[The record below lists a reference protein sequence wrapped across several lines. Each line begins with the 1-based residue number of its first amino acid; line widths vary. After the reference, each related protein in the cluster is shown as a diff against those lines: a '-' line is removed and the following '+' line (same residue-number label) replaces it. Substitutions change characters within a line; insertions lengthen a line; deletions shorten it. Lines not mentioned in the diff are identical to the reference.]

1 MTDKTNESPFR
12 PYIDPTAYNTS
23 DTTLDSPGYY
33 DKVNQIIQDNPE
45 HDFFEGTPFE
55 QTDAA
60 GEGEEQEDGQT
71 VGETAEVIDPS
82 TANIQSD
89 VEKPVRAQLDYTIP
103 INTQGFHE
111 DQHLVNR
118 NGQRMSLQKIETFK
132 LRNPLIDTEKRVREL
147 LDDELNLEKQLE
159 AFNLIR
165 SSPELIA
172 RLDRNNDGQY
182 TFADMYYTSRWNGGK
197 GITAEQD
204 AKYTQE
210 WINGVTNRSFGRRVK
225 QLMQSDR
232 LDYPLQGVPFLG
244 NIGNMSA
251 LLKNRNASRVLLDRR
266 RLALAPLSELKP
278 GENIDETLA
287 KGYTEWVGSMLSL
300 PEQLLSFVKGGDF
313 GGHDAK
319 LDDWVLKHKDPS
331 SYGFA
336 LWNPSYRQGAD
347 GIAQEFGYWIPEAA
361 LTALTLGAGS
371 SKLLKHTKH
380 LPKAQRLFALRT
392 ARFINPSITTRNVF
406 TGKKVTG
413 IGWKAV
419 NFIGTSYKGAALETF
434 KGSMLR
440 DLSEKNFIETYNNY
454 PEAKKIVD
462 SYPDAQSFGRSAG
475 VGITNP
481 LFKRYAYWLSE
492 TNQDAQGAAV
502 LWGLF
507 GKALPFGFRHIVN
520 QAKKVSI
527 PNLKVTLNQV
537 DLNKFKITTK
547 KNEWS
552 ASEIREQLDAES
564 LFNQRNQI
572 NNDIVE
578 AGEKQLNLFTEGADN
593 PYFKDGTPA
602 QNNAGYGAYV
612 HGDNIPGQ
620 GIAQTRGKV
629 TNVLNDADEIGLQVV
644 KNPGSTESLL
654 SPLALHKANN
664 DGLSIDARIK
674 LAQEY
679 ADDPL
684 RKRQISVLDKNSR
697 TLGGYSE
704 GTLRRIQDLESR
716 DAGRLSPTEYW
727 GEDLFS
733 KPLGL
738 KDFNEYTE
746 LEKFWVDKLEV
757 QDALNNSLL
766 LKVRDLAGAA
776 TELKETT
783 DIFATDGPMSRLTN
797 NLTVGLAEVK
807 KTRFTAKLIKKTLN
821 ENNGK
826 LTASMVENLN
836 KQIEIQG
843 KYFHKEA
850 QEGVKLMHEL
860 IQKTDNDELAAS
872 FLDFFRM
879 SSDLHNWSDI
889 NSFIHKQLLGGTFN
903 DKKMAGALFE
913 EFNGVMLNSILSGP
927 KTPARALFGTATNT
941 YYNALTESAGAYIMA
956 GFGGDVLSRQI
967 AFAKLKS
974 LIELVPNAYKVFRA
988 NLNSKFKADFTELK
1002 NRYVDP
1008 YDRGEI
1014 NFEFQKQV
1022 IERNGTD
1029 GEKMALGLL
1038 NTGRTLNDNKLAG
1051 WGSRALSAI
1060 DPTFKWLLA
1069 NTRSLELAHREVAE
1083 AAGGHF
1089 GKLDAEQFA
1098 KIQDKHYKNLL
1109 DIDGNIDV
1117 GKDSYL
1123 SKQYKEV
1130 TLTSELNGI
1139 AEKLED
1145 IVKEYPLLKPF
1156 YLFARTGVNGLNFSY
1171 KNTPLLGALHKESFD
1186 IMMHKGDDFSKLAKY
1201 GIENAQD
1208 LQNAKNIFIGRQAV
1222 GTAVVGSV
1230 AMMYQAG
1237 LLTGNGPADKQTKEA
1252 WKAGG
1257 WKRNH
1262 LYIGNVGFDYSS
1274 LEPFNIIFSSIADV
1288 GDNIELMGSEWAEKR
1303 FQAIAFVIGRGVTG
1317 KSYLSGLDQLMQI
1330 AQDPFSHQSPKAVMN
1345 IFNNSFPLA
1354 GMRNEFGKWINPHMK
1369 ELNSSI
1375 WDSLRNRNQASE
1387 FLTSKPLPI
1396 KHDILNGKPIN
1407 NWNIIGRSFN
1417 AISPIQIDIRSQSP
1431 GRRFLLDSNFDLKTS
1446 TYSHNGYSLV
1456 KENRIRSH
1464 MQKEMG
1470 TAQIRYRGKTFDSP
1484 EAALDYISTL
1494 PDIKISLKKMQENVN
1509 HPERM
1514 YVDPKEYPHNIAIEN
1529 VLKQARTWA
1538 WNAINEP
1545 THPAYN
1551 DIQRIMSEKDGK
1563 NAITRDTKSEIL
1575 ELGFPQ
1581 QFPK

>member
-12 PYIDPTAYNTS
+12 PYISPTAYNTS
-23 DTTLDSPGYY
+23 DFSLDTPGLIEQT
-33 DKVNQIIQDNPE
+33 NQTIQDHPE
-45 HDFFEGTPFE
+45 HDFFEGKAFE
-55 QTDAA
+55 Q
-60 GEGEEQEDGQT
+60 EEEQEGEQI
-71 VGETAEVIDPS
+71 VEETAEVIDPS
-82 TANIQSD
+82 TANVTSD
-89 VEKPVRAQLDYTIP
+89 IEKPVRAQLDYTIP
-103 INTQGFHE
+103 INAQGFHE

-118 NGQRMSLQKIETFK
+118 NGQQMSIQKIEAFN
-132 LRNPLIDTEKRVREL
+132 LRNPLIDLEKQVRDL
-147 LDDELNLEKQLE
+147 LEDDMNLEKQLE

-165 SSPELIA
+165 GNQQLID
-172 RLDRNNDGQY
+172 RLDRNKDGQY
-182 TFADMYYTSRWNGGK
+182 TFADMFYTSRWNGGK

-210 WINGVTNRSFGRRVK
+210 WINGVTNKSFGRRLK
-225 QLMQSDR
+225 QLLQSD
-232 LDYPLQGVPFLG
+232 LADAPVLNYS
-244 NIGNMSA
+244 IGFIPS
-251 LLKNRNASRVLLDRR
+251 LLKNKNASKVLLDRR
-266 RLALAPLSELKP
+266 RLALSPLSQLKA

-287 KGYTEWVGSMLSL
+287 KGYTEWISSMLSL
-300 PEQLLSFVKGGDF
+300 PEQLVSFVKGGDF

-319 LDDWVLKHKDPS
+319 LDDLILKHKDPS
-331 SYGFA
+331 SFGFA

-380 LPKAQRLFALRT
+380 LPKAQRLFGLRT
-392 ARFINPSITTRNVF
+392 ARFINPSISTRGIF
-406 TGKKVTG
+406 TGKKTVSKLG
-413 IGWKAV
+413 KIK
-419 NFIGTSYKGAALETF
+419 NFVGTSYKSAALETF

-440 DLSEKNFIETYNNY
+440 DLSENNFIETYNNY

-462 SYPDAQSFGRSAG
+462 SYPDAQSFGRSAS
-475 VGITNP
+475 VGIQNP

-492 TNQDAQGAAV
+492 TDQDARGAAV

-507 GKALPFGFRHIVN
+507 GKVLPFGFRQLARQFN
-520 QAKKVSI
+520 KI

-547 KNEWS
+547 KDEWS
-552 ASEIREQLDAES
+552 VSEIREQLDAES

-578 AGEKQLNLFTEGADN
+578 AGKKQLNLFNEGADN

-602 QNNAGYGAYV
+602 QNNAGYGAYA

-620 GIAQTRGKV
+620 GIAQTRGRV
-629 TNVLNDADEIGLQVV
+629 TNVLNDVDEIELQVI
-644 KNPGSTESLL
+644 KKPGSTDALL
-654 SPLALHKANN
+654 SPLSLHRAKN
-664 DGLSIDARIK
+664 DGVSIDARLK

-684 RKRQISVLDKNSR
+684 HKRQISVLAKNSR

-704 GTLRRIQDLESR
+704 GTLRRIQNLESR
-716 DAGRLSPTEYW
+716 DGGRLSPTEYW

-733 KPLGL
+733 KPLSL
-738 KDFNEYTE
+738 KNFNEYTK

-766 LKVRDLAGAA
+766 FKVRDLAGAA

-783 DIFATDGPMSRLTN
+783 DIFATDGPMSRLTD

-826 LTASMVENLN
+826 ITASMVENLN
-836 KQIEIQG
+836 KQIETQG

-903 DKKMAGALFE
+903 NKKMAGALQE

-927 KTPARALFGTATNT
+927 KTPARALVGTATNT
-941 YYNALTESAGAYIMA
+941 YYNALTESAGAYVMA

-988 NLNSKFKADFTELK
+988 NLDSKFKADFSDLK
-1002 NRYVDP
+1002 NRYSDP
-1008 YDRGEI
+1008 YDRTEI
-1014 NFEFQKQV
+1014 DFEFQKQV

-1029 GEKMALGLL
+1029 GEKMALGYL
-1038 NTGRTLNDNKLAG
+1038 NTARTLNDNKLAG

-1069 NTRSLELAHREVAE
+1069 NTRALELAHREVAE

-1098 KIQDKHYKNLL
+1098 KIQDKHYNKLL
-1109 DIDGNIDV
+1109 DMDGNIDV
-1117 GKDSYL
+1117 GRDSYL
-1123 SKQYKEV
+1123 RKQYKEV
-1130 TLTSELNGI
+1130 TLTSEVNGV
-1139 AEKLED
+1139 AKRLDD

-1156 YLFARTGVNGLNFSY
+1156 YLFARTGINGLNFSY
-1171 KNTPLLGALHKESFD
+1171 KNTPLLGALHKESFA
-1186 IMMHKGDDFSKLAKY
+1186 IMSHKGTDFSKLAKY

-1208 LQNAKNIFIGRQAV
+1208 LQNAKNIFVGRQAV
-1222 GTAVVGSV
+1222 GTAVVSSV

-1237 LLTGNGPADKQTKEA
+1237 LLTGNGPADRQTKEA

-1257 WKRNH
+1257 WKPNH
-1262 LYIGNVGFDYSS
+1262 IYLGNVGFNYTS

-1288 GDNIELMGSEWAEKR
+1288 GDNIELMGTEWAGKR
-1303 FQAIAFVIGRGVTG
+1303 MQAVGFVIGRGVTG

-1330 AQDPFSHQSPKAVMN
+1330 LQNPFSYQTPKAVMN
-1345 IFNNSFPLA
+1345 IMNNSLPLA

-1369 ELNSSI
+1369 ELNSSM
-1375 WDSLRNRNQASE
+1375 WDSIRNRNLWAEGLAQ
-1387 FLTSKPLPI
+1387 KPLPN

-1417 AISPIQIDIRSQSP
+1417 AVSPIQIDIRSQSP

-1456 KENRIRSH
+1456 EENHIRSH
-1464 MQKEMG
+1464 MQNEMG
-1470 TAQIRYRGKTFDSP
+1470 NAKIRYRGKTFDSP

-1494 PDIKISLKKMQENVN
+1494 PDIKISLQKMKENVN

-1514 YVDPKEYPHNIAIEN
+1514 YVNPKEYPHNIAIEN

-1538 WNAINEP
+1538 WNEMNQP

-1551 DIQRIMSEKDGK
+1551 DIQRVISEKDGE
-1563 NAITRDTKSEIL
+1563 NIITRDTKKEIL

-1581 QFPK
+1581 QFPRN